1 MQEQWPLP
9 RSLFATR
16 RNNYFK
22 LCNSVVAICFNDLT
36 KMVEVP
42 AVANP
47 IPLRCLGSEML
58 SRYFIIFTEFVL
70 ISLICSRL
78 IPENPSFSDII
89 GVVCDIRAKYNDHT
103 QTTQRVFQEAPTRN
117 FIFHLH

>member
-1 MQEQWPLP
+1 
-9 RSLFATR
+9 
-16 RNNYFK
+16 
-22 LCNSVVAICFNDLT
+22 
-36 KMVEVP
+36 MVEVP

-58 SRYFIIFTEFVL
+58 S
-70 ISLICSRL
+70 SRL